1 MENQMIK
8 DKIIELRNKDNSL
21 RTLLGTVLGELD
33 RITKTPT
40 DEQCVQVIKK
50 MIESLRMINGM
61 KEKEEIFTLEQF
73 LPSQLTETQIED
85 IIQHLHITSI
95 KECME
100 HFKNHYNGKYDG
112 KLVSKIYSQLNKK

>member
-1 MENQMIK
+1 MIK

-50 MIESLRMINGM
+50 MIESLKIINGM
-61 KEKEEIFTLEQF
+61 KEKEEIFFLEQF
-73 LPSQLTETQIED
+73 LPEQLNDEKIKD
-85 IIQHLHITSI
+85 IINNNSFASI
-95 KECME
+95 KDCMQY
-100 HFKNHYNGKYDG
+100 FKENYLGKYDG
-112 KLVSKIYSQLNKK
+112 KIVSKIYNNK